1 MYLKSNVY
9 LNEFANNLKTYTS
22 YQDITEIWT
31 NMYIKS
37 VDRFILKSYINH
49 LCETTLKMNVEK
61 TLVKIK
67 ENTYNI
73 HKDIFKVDLRYVND
87 YNIFVDYLRDIVSKK
102 PLYRSHKLV
111 ILENIDCISQNRHI
125 LSILS
130 SSIDKNYAYFIL
142 TGKREIK
149 NDLLNSRFLTVR
161 LPVFTYQELLY
172 FCKVNNVEISD
183 KELKKIQQNA
193 NSLYHILLNLQV
205 NSNKLIID
213 DVDKLLKNILKS
225 VSSNSSS
232 IIQYLQSVRDGI
244 YKLQSYNIKKDFI
257 CKRLIHTILKL
268 YSKRTELIHF
278 AVNQVAELQHKLSHT
293 SSKPMCHFEYFFI
306 AFFERASICISL

>member
-22 YQDITEIWT
+22 YPDITEIWT

-161 LPVFTYQELLY
+161 LPVFTYKELLY

-225 VSSNSSS
+225 VSSNSTS

-244 YKLQSYNIKKDFI
+244 YKLQSYNIKEDFI

-306 AFFERASICISL
+306 AFYERASICISL

>member
-22 YQDITEIWT
+22 YPDITEIWT

-225 VSSNSSS
+225 VSSNSTS

-244 YKLQSYNIKKDFI
+244 YKLQSYNIKEDFI

-306 AFFERASICISL
+306 AFYERASICISL

>member
-22 YQDITEIWT
+22 YPDITEIWT

-130 SSIDKNYAYFIL
+130 SSIDKNYAYLIL

-161 LPVFTYQELLY
+161 LPVFTYKELLY

-225 VSSNSSS
+225 VSSNSTS

-244 YKLQSYNIKKDFI
+244 YKLQSYNIKEDFI

-306 AFFERASICISL
+306 AFYERASICISL

>member
-22 YQDITEIWT
+22 YPDITEIWT

-172 FCKVNNVEISD
+172 FCKVNNV
-183 KELKKIQQNA
+183 
-193 NSLYHILLNLQV
+193 
-205 NSNKLIID
+205 
-213 DVDKLLKNILKS
+213 
-225 VSSNSSS
+225 
-232 IIQYLQSVRDGI
+232 
-244 YKLQSYNIKKDFI
+244 
-257 CKRLIHTILKL
+257 
-268 YSKRTELIHF
+268 
-278 AVNQVAELQHKLSHT
+278 
-293 SSKPMCHFEYFFI
+293 
-306 AFFERASICISL
+306 